1 NTDYPVNRLEAGLNN
16 FGTAIAANVQ
26 NVSYIK
32 LKTLTIGYTLPKNV
46 KKFIGF
52 GVRVFATGEN
62 LFTITNYKGADPESV
77 DTVTGID
84 GLGNYPLSTRLT
96 FGLTLNL

>member
-1 NTDYPVNRLEAGLNN
+1 MNRLEAGLNN
-16 FGTAIAANVQ
+16 FGTALAANVQ
-26 NVSYIK
+26 NASYMK
-32 LKTLTIGYTLPKNV
+32 LKTLTIGYTLPESV
-46 KKFIGF
+46 KKFMRF
-52 GVRVFATGEN
+52 GIRVFVTGEN

-84 GLGNYPLSTRLT
+84 GLGNYPLSTRLA

>member
-1 NTDYPVNRLEAGLNN
+1 MNRLEAGLNN
-16 FGTAIAANVQ
+16 FGTALAANVQ

-32 LKTLTIGYTLPKNV
+32 LKTLTIGYTLPQRV
-46 KKFIGF
+46 RKFMGF

-84 GLGNYPLSTRLT
+84 GLGN
-96 FGLTLNL
+96 

>member
-1 NTDYPVNRLEAGLNN
+1 MNRPEFGLNN
-16 FGTAIAANVQ
+16 FGTAIEANVQ
-26 NVSYIK
+26 DVSYIK
-32 LKTLTIGYTLPKNV
+32 LKTLTIGYTLPQRV
-46 KKFIGF
+46 RKFIGF